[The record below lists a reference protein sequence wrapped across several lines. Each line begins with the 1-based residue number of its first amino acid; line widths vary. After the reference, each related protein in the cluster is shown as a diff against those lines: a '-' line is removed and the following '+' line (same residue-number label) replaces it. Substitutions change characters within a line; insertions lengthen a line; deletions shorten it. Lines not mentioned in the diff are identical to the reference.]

1 MGRYVARRLL
11 QMIPVFFGTTLLIF
25 LMVYALPGDPVRGL
39 FGDKGGSPQVI
50 AALRHEYGLD
60 QNIFLQYYH
69 YMKGIILHADFGTQ
83 IASGRPVTDVLGD
96 AFPVTLRLASLAF
109 VIEVIAGI
117 TLGVAAGLRAGRI
130 TDNVAL
136 LVSLLLISVPVFV
149 LGFILKAVFAFNLGW
164 LKPNVND
171 ATNYNELLMPAI
183 VLAAASLA
191 YVTRLTRTSVAENVR
206 ADYIRTA
213 IAKGLPRRRV
223 VGVHLMRNS
232 LIPVV
237 TYLGT
242 DIGALMGGAVVTEGL
257 FNIHGVGGTI
267 YESIVRR
274 EGTTLVGLVTILV
287 LVYLLANLLVDL
299 LYAVLDPRI
308 RYA

>member
-1 MGRYVARRLL
+1 
-11 QMIPVFFGTTLLIF
+11 
-25 LMVYALPGDPVRGL
+25 
-39 FGDKGGSPQVI
+39 
-50 AALRHEYGLD
+50 
-60 QNIFLQYYH
+60 
-69 YMKGIILHADFGTQ
+69 
-83 IASGRPVTDVLGD
+83 
-96 AFPVTLRLASLAF
+96 VTLRLASLSFA
-109 VIEVIAGI
+109 IEVVLGIALGI
-117 TLGVAAGLRAGRI
+117 WAGMRAGRFA
-130 TDNVAL
+130 DNAIL

-149 LGFILKAVFAFNLGW
+149 LGFILKVVFAFQLNW
-164 LKPNVND
+164 LPPNVND
-171 ATNYNELLMPAI
+171 STNYNELLMPAF
-183 VLAAASLA
+183 VLATASLA
-191 YVTRLTRTSVAENVR
+191 YVTRLTRTSVAENLR

-232 LIPVV
+232 LIPVI

-257 FNIHGVGGTI
+257 FNIQGIGGTI
-267 YESIVRR
+267 YQSIVRR

-287 LVYLLANLLVDL
+287 LVYLLASLLVDL